1 MVKSPGVAA
10 FTWRCGL
17 RLPLAL
23 PRAAI
28 LPVPASKSKKT
39 LASFARFKRNCEQ
52 YNTLG
57 GRDLHALRQK
67 HGQQQQHVMEEVPF
81 YYQPVDPVHNLRV
94 RVTIRQVRGE
104 YEGGGKAAS
113 ADSSSAANPDDTNA
127 SMRSDGPADHDG
139 RQWSATFGWQEK
151 EFGPREVRKYWP
163 SSASASGGG
172 SSSSRRRGRGGSN
185 GAASPRGGAG
195 GGRRDVAVA
204 AAAYEAQLAAE
215 AGSGKTPFDVLYAG
229 EGGGRPGVE
238 VEGEG
243 AESVKLFTY
252 VDKDG
257 FVPCSEIRRTVSTS
271 GAAPT
276 ALAGDV
282 LSLRGVTTPGGG
294 AGAGGGGGDGGG
306 GGGGSAGPTGGGAP
320 RHLRKAAGCKSFF
333 VMAAVDMD
341 AETVDAM
348 RDPEQWPGGGG
359 GGGGGGGRK
368 GGGRG
373 AGGKPIY
380 EKTLCCVRW
389 YPQGVLSVTPGFSDD
404 VAEDA
409 AQQAQAMS
417 LAASGHGGAADS
429 NPHLLPPRIQSFTFT
444 TPAGSTYEYTVE
456 NAAELADMDDEA
468 KLTRADEAVAAA
480 EASRWRLLTGTAFGG
495 APPAGHTRVF
505 VNAEIVSG
513 ARFDGDALYA
523 KYEVTLPPDG
533 GWQWAAD
540 QGGGDSAGG
549 GMGHGDG
556 STPSS
561 SSAAAAATDG
571 GGEGHGGHG
580 IGAAAPTHRG
590 FTTRCTVRGISQQAA
605 TSYTH
610 PAGYRRGEELPD
622 ADGIFADPTDAT
634 EVRKE
639 ERKTGSAD
647 RTAVRSCARGCLSA
661 ALTHPAP
668 RLPARPLPFALCPLP
683 ACVTCSP
690 WRTSV
695 CRWSSRCCGAT
706 ATAMTPWPA
715 PARRSSSC
723 RSAAATRGTG
733 TAWRASAFSRSPP
746 RRACTRRWCARGA
759 CCRRC
764 ATSSATSSSAASGR
778 STTCSRRPS
787 RWATRDPSCPSTAC
801 ARSPRAACA
810 CA

>member
-1 MVKSPGVAA
+1 MLKRVAPEEEEA
-10 FTWRCGL
+10 E
-17 RLPLAL
+17 LPEKKAKH
-23 PRAAI
+23 AA
-28 LPVPASKSKKT
+28 PHTEQSKHPA
-39 LASFARFKRNCEQ
+39 
-52 YNTLG
+52 
-57 GRDLHALRQK
+57 
-67 HGQQQQHVMEEVPF
+67 
-81 YYQPVDPVHNLRV
+81 
-94 RVTIRQVRGE
+94 
-104 YEGGGKAAS
+104 
-113 ADSSSAANPDDTNA
+113 
-127 SMRSDGPADHDG
+127 
-139 RQWSATFGWQEK
+139 
-151 EFGPREVRKYWP
+151 PRELLEQRLEYKL
-163 SSASASGGG
+163 
-172 SSSSRRRGRGGSN
+172 SRN
-185 GAASPRGGAG
+185 DDVDKWHLVIVKEKCNAAPLGWYRCALDEDTTVALFFENCH
-195 GGRRDVAVA
+195 RDIVWRNA
-204 AAAYEAQLAAE
+204 AAAAAADE
-215 AGSGKTPFDVLYAG
+215 EEEEPNAS
-229 EGGGRPGVE
+229 
-238 VEGEG
+238 
-243 AESVKLFTY
+243 
-252 VDKDG
+252 
-257 FVPCSEIRRTVSTS
+257 
-271 GAAPT
+271 APK
-276 ALAGDV
+276 AK
-282 LSLRGVTTPGGG
+282 
-294 AGAGGGGGDGGG
+294 AGA
-306 GGGGSAGPTGGGAP
+306 
-320 RHLRKAAGCKSFF
+320 
-333 VMAAVDMD
+333 
-341 AETVDAM
+341 
-348 RDPEQWPGGGG
+348 Q
-359 GGGGGGGRK
+359 
-368 GGGRG
+368 
-373 AGGKPIY
+373 
-380 EKTLCCVRW
+380 

-639 ERKTGSAD
+639 ERKTGRQNSSSFLRACLPIRRVNSA
-647 RTAVRSCARGCLSA
+647 RPS
-661 ALTHPAP
+661 
-668 RLPARPLPFALCPLP
+668 PARPPFALCPP
-683 ACVTCSP
+683 V
-690 WRTSV
+690 
-695 CRWSSRCCGAT
+695 
-706 ATAMTPWPA
+706 
-715 PARRSSSC
+715 
-723 RSAAATRGTG
+723 
-733 TAWRASAFSRSPP
+733 
-746 RRACTRRWCARGA
+746 
-759 CCRRC
+759 
-764 ATSSATSSSAASGR
+764 
-778 STTCSRRPS
+778 
-787 RWATRDPSCPSTAC
+787 
-801 ARSPRAACA
+801 
-810 CA
+810 

>member
-163 SSASASGGG
+163 SASASGGG

-294 AGAGGGGGDGGG
+294 DGADR
-306 GGGGSAGPTGGGAP
+306 GGGAP
-320 RHLRKAAGCKSFF
+320 APPEGCGLQELLRDGGC
-333 VMAAVDMD
+333 
-341 AETVDAM
+341 
-348 RDPEQWPGGGG
+348 
-359 GGGGGGGRK
+359 
-368 GGGRG
+368 
-373 AGGKPIY
+373 
-380 EKTLCCVRW
+380 
-389 YPQGVLSVTPGFSDD
+389 
-404 VAEDA
+404 
-409 AQQAQAMS
+409 
-417 LAASGHGGAADS
+417 GHG
-429 NPHLLPPRIQSFTFT
+429 R
-444 TPAGSTYEYTVE
+444 
-456 NAAELADMDDEA
+456 
-468 KLTRADEAVAAA
+468 
-480 EASRWRLLTGTAFGG
+480 
-495 APPAGHTRVF
+495 
-505 VNAEIVSG
+505 
-513 ARFDGDALYA
+513 
-523 KYEVTLPPDG
+523 
-533 GWQWAAD
+533 
-540 QGGGDSAGG
+540 
-549 GMGHGDG
+549 
-556 STPSS
+556 
-561 SSAAAAATDG
+561 
-571 GGEGHGGHG
+571 
-580 IGAAAPTHRG
+580 
-590 FTTRCTVRGISQQAA
+590 
-605 TSYTH
+605 
-610 PAGYRRGEELPD
+610 
-622 ADGIFADPTDAT
+622 
-634 EVRKE
+634 
-639 ERKTGSAD
+639 
-647 RTAVRSCARGCLSA
+647 
-661 ALTHPAP
+661 
-668 RLPARPLPFALCPLP
+668 
-683 ACVTCSP
+683 
-690 WRTSV
+690 
-695 CRWSSRCCGAT
+695 
-706 ATAMTPWPA
+706 
-715 PARRSSSC
+715 
-723 RSAAATRGTG
+723 
-733 TAWRASAFSRSPP
+733 
-746 RRACTRRWCARGA
+746 
-759 CCRRC
+759 
-764 ATSSATSSSAASGR
+764 
-778 STTCSRRPS
+778 
-787 RWATRDPSCPSTAC
+787 
-801 ARSPRAACA
+801 
-810 CA
+810 

>member
-1 MVKSPGVAA
+1 
-10 FTWRCGL
+10 
-17 RLPLAL
+17 
-23 PRAAI
+23 
-28 LPVPASKSKKT
+28 
-39 LASFARFKRNCEQ
+39 
-52 YNTLG
+52 
-57 GRDLHALRQK
+57 
-67 HGQQQQHVMEEVPF
+67 MEEVPF

-113 ADSSSAANPDDTNA
+113 ADSSSASAATNPDDTNA

-163 SSASASGGG
+163 SAAATGG
-172 SSSSRRRGRGGSN
+172 SSSGSRGHRGGS
-185 GAASPRGGAG
+185 GAASPRAGAG

-215 AGSGKTPFDVLYAG
+215 AESGKTPFDVLYAG

-282 LSLRGVTTPGGG
+282 LSLRGVASPGGG
-294 AGAGGGGGDGGG
+294 DGAGGGGRG
-306 GGGGSAGPTGGGAP
+306 GGGGSGGSGGATGGGAP

-341 AETVDAM
+341 AETVDGM
-348 RDPEQWPGGGG
+348 RDPEHWPGGGG
-359 GGGGGGGRK
+359 GGGGRGRK
-368 GGGRG
+368 GGSRG
-373 AGGKPIY
+373 GGGKPIY

-409 AQQAQAMS
+409 AAQAQAMS

-456 NAAELADMDDEA
+456 NAAELADIDDEA
-468 KLTRADEAVAAA
+468 KLTRADEAVAAE

-513 ARFDGDALYA
+513 ARFEGDTLYA

-533 GWQWAAD
+533 GWQWAED

-549 GMGHGDG
+549 MGGDV
-556 STPSS
+556 STASL
-561 SSAAAAATDG
+561 AATDG
-571 GGEGHGGHG
+571 GGAGHGGGGHG

-605 TSYTH
+605 TSYTT

-622 ADGIFADPTDAT
+622 ADGIFAEPTDAT
-634 EVRKE
+634 EVRH
-639 ERKTGSAD
+639 
-647 RTAVRSCARGCLSA
+647 
-661 ALTHPAP
+661 TH
-668 RLPARPLPFALCPLP
+668 
-683 ACVTCSP
+683 
-690 WRTSV
+690 
-695 CRWSSRCCGAT
+695 
-706 ATAMTPWPA
+706 
-715 PARRSSSC
+715 
-723 RSAAATRGTG
+723 
-733 TAWRASAFSRSPP
+733 
-746 RRACTRRWCARGA
+746 
-759 CCRRC
+759 
-764 ATSSATSSSAASGR
+764 
-778 STTCSRRPS
+778 
-787 RWATRDPSCPSTAC
+787 
-801 ARSPRAACA
+801 
-810 CA
+810 